1 MTYWRAFFFF
11 FSKSALNFSPLQ
23 ISSTKRRGFKAKGTV
38 NAPKFQVLWR
48 HSFGSNLISKSF
60 NSKWQHPKNEPH
72 EHMQVKTQPR
82 PQLTVNPPTQLNQ
95 IRSKTKAAAAK
106 KNLDLP
112 RQFSI
117 CSLFTMLAN
126 LLKNLYSLLWPI
138 LWRNHL
144 LRPRSRRRQDYRW
157 GLGRDRPRNRHH
169 CHRQSQH
176 EEEIDDNN
184 NNNIN
189 NMAEEMTL

>member
-1 MTYWRAFFFF
+1 MTYWRAILFFFF
-11 FSKSALNFSPLQ
+11 Q
-23 ISSTKRRGFKAKGTV
+23 ISSKFFPPPNQLYKTTWFQSKRHCKRTQIPGFMTTQFWKQL
-38 NAPKFQVLWR
+38 NFQ
-48 HSFGSNLISKSF
+48 II
-60 NSKWQHPKNEPH
+60 QHKMTTPQEWTPRTHAGQNP
-72 EHMQVKTQPR
+72 TQASAHR
-82 PQLTVNPPTQLNQ
+82 EPTQLNQ

-176 EEEIDDNN
+176 GGGDWQQQQHK
-184 NNNIN
+184 
-189 NMAEEMTL
+189 